1 MARVTELPL
10 SLPKGLS
17 RAERLEIADLVIEFI
32 VDRTLSGKD
41 KDGKPFKKSP
51 GARRGEKYSKS
62 YVDSLDF
69 KNAGKS
75 PSDINL
81 QLSGD
86 MLAALAM
93 LDEKD
98 GKIVVGYEKGSDEE
112 GRAEG
117 NILGSYG
124 GDPDPKKARPF
135 LGIKPNELK
144 KIIEL
149 VREEHGDQ

>member
-1 MARVTELPL
+1 MPRVTQLQL

-17 RAERLEIADLVIEFI
+17 RAERLDIADLVIEFI
-32 VDRTLSGKD
+32 VDRTQRGIDATGKR
-41 KDGKPFKKSP
+41 FP
-51 GARRGEKYSKS
+51 GYSKS
-62 YVDSLDF
+62 YMESLDF

-75 PSDINL
+75 KSVDL
-81 QLSGD
+81 TLSGD
-86 MLAALAM
+86 MLAALSI

-98 GKIVVGYEKGSDEE
+98 GKIIVGYEKGSDEE

-124 GDPDPKKARPF
+124 GEPDKKKARPF

-144 KIIEL
+144 KIVEL
-149 VREEHGDQ
+149 VREEHGDK

>member
-17 RAERLEIADLVIEFI
+17 RSERLNIADLVIEFI
-32 VDRTLSGKD
+32 VDRTQRGLDANGKRF
-41 KDGKPFKKSP
+41 P
-51 GARRGEKYSKS
+51 KYSKA
-62 YVDSLDF
+62 YMESLDF

-75 PSDINL
+75 KSVNL
-81 QLSGD
+81 TLSGD
-86 MLAALAM
+86 MLAALAV

-135 LGIKPNELK
+135 LGIRPNELK

-149 VREEHGDQ
+149 VREEHGNQ